1 MQSFT
6 FDCQFEVLLLKI
18 KIKEKE
24 NEKRILQLI
33 RFHCPSLCAQRFC
46 GPCKNPPL
54 PPPT

>member
-18 KIKEKE
+18 KIREKE
-24 NEKRILQLI
+24 NEKRILELI
-33 RFHCPSLCAQRFC
+33 RFHCPSFCAQRFC
-46 GPCKNPPL
+46 GPCKNPPF